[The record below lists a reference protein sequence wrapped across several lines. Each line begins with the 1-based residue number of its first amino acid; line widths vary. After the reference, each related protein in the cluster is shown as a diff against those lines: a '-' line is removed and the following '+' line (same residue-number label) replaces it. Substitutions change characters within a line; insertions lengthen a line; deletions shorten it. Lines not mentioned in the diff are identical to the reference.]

1 MNAVTPVSTA
11 YTVVRAVG
19 DAPMHPD
26 MIRLFEYWRAIAPCG
41 LLPARRHFDPL
52 AIPDLLPR
60 IWLLDVHRDPFRL
73 RYRLC
78 GTTLVESLGQD
89 PTGRWVDEIHDSAR
103 DPRYF
108 DRYRHM
114 ADEGVATWRRGRA
127 HFRHD
132 KDWIVLE
139 NVIVPLAADGT
150 TVDLLVALTR
160 RHDALRD

>member
-1 MNAVTPVSTA
+1 MNAETMTAPA
-11 YTVVRAVG
+11 YTVIRDAA
-19 DAPMHPD
+19 DAPMYAD
-26 MIRLFEYWRAIAPCG
+26 MIRLFDYWCAIAPPGG
-41 LLPARRHFDPL
+41 LPGRRHFDPL

-60 IWLLDVHRDPFRL
+60 VWMLDVYRAPFRL

-89 PTGRWVDEIHDSAR
+89 PTGRWLDEIHDGAR

-114 ADEGVATWRRGRA
+114 VEAGVATWRRGRA

-132 KDWIVLE
+132 KSWMVLE
-139 NVIVPLAADGT
+139 NLMLPFAADGR
-150 TVDLLVALTR
+150 TVDLILALTR
-160 RHDALRD
+160 RHDRPDA